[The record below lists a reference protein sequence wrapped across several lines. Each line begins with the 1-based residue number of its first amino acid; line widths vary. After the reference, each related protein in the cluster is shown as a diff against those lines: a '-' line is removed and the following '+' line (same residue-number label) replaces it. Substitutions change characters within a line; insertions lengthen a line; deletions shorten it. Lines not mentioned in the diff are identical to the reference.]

1 MACRKLKPI
10 EERDPQAAR
19 ILEAFDRLHG
29 LDSEGVAVGPALK
42 PYGRQ
47 KEWLTPEL
55 LHSAPAAQFCMV
67 NGRHGAQLDHP
78 GGGPL
83 SWVRCPPSVVNVCG
97 VRRVDGKW
105 HWLLPQPAGGRKAAS
120 KSSQGGWGAPDFT
133 GAITG
138 LVIAGIVIG
147 AAASVGVPW
156 LWGMLKPWLHAV
168 TA

>member
-1 MACRKLKPI
+1 MPARKLKPI

-19 ILEAFDRLHG
+19 IMEALDRLHG
-29 LDSEGVAVGPALK
+29 LESEGVSVGPALK

-83 SWVRCPPSVVNVCG
+83 SWVRCPPSVIDVCG
-97 VRRVDGKW
+97 VRRVNGKW
-105 HWLLPQPAGGRKAAS
+105 HWL
-120 KSSQGGWGAPDFT
+120 
-133 GAITG
+133 
-138 LVIAGIVIG
+138 
-147 AAASVGVPW
+147 
-156 LWGMLKPWLHAV
+156 V